1 MAVKEVMCER
11 LNMELSGER
20 KRIRP
25 KRRGLDIVGGKKK
38 KKSIMMIYGTVGE
51 AGAIE

>member
-1 MAVKEVMCER
+1 
-11 LNMELSGER
+11 MELSGER

-25 KRRGLDIVGGKKK
+25 KRRGLDIVEVKKK
-38 KKSIMMIYGTVGE
+38 KKRSIMMIDGTVGE

>member
-1 MAVKEVMCER
+1 
-11 LNMELSGER
+11 MELSGER

-25 KRRGLDIVGGKKK
+25 KRRGLDIVGGRGRRE
-38 KKSIMMIYGTVGE
+38 SIMMIDGTVGE